1 MREREEGGSRG
12 SGGSLACSG
21 GGWVAGSGQTSRR
34 TGWRAGGGVRLAGLA
49 PRDRTTWDC
58 WLGKRPLGNLPL
70 CLCLLGPPCLSISL
84 SFVVRRRPSQ
94 LSGPNQPSL
103 TSSCSARVPPT
114 PPSASSRPLLCPP
127 ASFPACLWAP
137 VSAHLLVPPAPHP
150 VLVSVCQRGLSGHRP
165 RGWEDSP
172 CSLPSRDQRCCR
184 ERTGLTQS
192 EWLLPGC
199 TPGITWGATT
209 ASSTT
214 LSSDPSAG
222 NQARLEPVGF
232 GSFPSGCSQPAP
244 LLM

>member
-1 MREREEGGSRG
+1 M
-12 SGGSLACSG
+12 
-21 GGWVAGSGQTSRR
+21 
-34 TGWRAGGGVRLAGLA
+34 AGLA

-103 TSSCSARVPPT
+103 TSSCSVPPT
-114 PPSASSRPLLCPP
+114 PPPSASRRPLLCPP
-127 ASFPACLWAP
+127 AFFPACLLAP
-137 VSAHLLVPPAPHP
+137 ASAHLLVPPAPHP
-150 VLVSVCQRGLSGHRP
+150 MLVSVCQRGLSGHRP

-172 CSLPSRDQRCCR
+172 CSLPSRDQSCCR

-199 TPGITWGATT
+199 PPGITWAPGPP
-209 ASSTT
+209 
-214 LSSDPSAG
+214 LPPPPPSAQTHLQETKQG
-222 NQARLEPVGF
+222 CQPGACGVWA
-232 GSFPSGCSQPAP
+232 FPSGCSLPAP